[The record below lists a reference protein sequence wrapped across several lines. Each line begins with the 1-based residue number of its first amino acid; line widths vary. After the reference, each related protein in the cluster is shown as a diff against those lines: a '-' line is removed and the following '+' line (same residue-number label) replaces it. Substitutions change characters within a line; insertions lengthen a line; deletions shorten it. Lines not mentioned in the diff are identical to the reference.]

1 MGNRACKRKRPAKE
15 VANDTF
21 PAQSDLD
28 VDWNDEGSIHRR
40 TALNCLHNYALG
52 KIEEKHLPAPEKD
65 DRKRITPKPSLKF
78 ADQIEQT
85 NFYEILET
93 RTDIPFEEGL
103 IACS

>member
-1 MGNRACKRKRPAKE
+1 MGNRACKRKRPATE

-52 KIEEKHLPAPEKD
+52 KIEEQSLPSPQAEKD
-65 DRKRITPKPSLKF
+65 DRKRLPRKPSLKF

-85 NFYEILET
+85 NFYEIPET
-93 RTDIPFEEGL
+93 SWPAHYTV
-103 IACS
+103 